1 MTVPSQM
8 SLRRFPDAMHLRVRV
23 AYAASWEALIDTYT
37 RQAVQFVTEF
47 ASRISALKG
56 LDLFFQVTAVPEAM
70 HEIVR
75 SRTLTALDLDSM
87 PEPAE
92 VPTLAGWHRLRLD
105 LQLDHRRYRRRYL
118 ERTVE
123 LAQMAGSRAAEA
135 VVETHVENAL
145 ELAWLLKNVMPVN
158 AVADHYIREFGLSAG
173 TAQMC
178 LQRVHARVAG
188 DELTAPFD
196 EPPPTVPETL
206 SVEESAAVFPE
217 PAADGV
223 R

>member
-8 SLRRFPDAMHLRVRV
+8 SLRRIPDTMHLPVRV

-47 ASRISALKG
+47 ASRISVLRG

-75 SRTLTALDLDSM
+75 SRTLTALDL
-87 PEPAE
+87 EAIAQPADL
-92 VPTLAGWHRLRLD
+92 PTLTGWHRLRLD
-105 LQLDHRRYRRRYL
+105 LQLEHRRYRRRYL
-118 ERTVE
+118 ERTIE

-135 VVETHVENAL
+135 VVTTHVENAL
-145 ELAWLLKNVMPVN
+145 ELAWLLKNVLPVN
-158 AVADHYIREFGLSAG
+158 AVADHYIREFGLSAA

-178 LQRVHARVAG
+178 LQRVQARVAG

-196 EPPPTVPETL
+196 EPPPPVPEM
-206 SVEESAAVFPE
+206 VPAEESPTAFPE
-217 PAADGV
+217 PATDV
-223 R
+223 VS